1 MSLNTLSSIVSYVTS
16 LAEDAEG
23 LTSKLNEYRDLLANE
38 LTKKGKVPILKPPS
52 RCIIIGDIH
61 GDLTTLSKILTRIT
75 LHTLK
80 SGDAL
85 VVFLGDYIDRGPHQ
99 LETLLAVLELKFR
112 YPDIV
117 YALRGNHEPPRY
129 LIPSPHDF
137 PEELIMRFGYSKG
150 IQLYDLFM
158 EIFDVLPHALVIE
171 REILLLHGG
180 LPTITYKRAS
190 SIHEYLIGKS
200 AAEQNLILTE
210 VLWNDPIDH
219 NIVSL
224 PSPRGAGYLFGT
236 KVTYWALHKF
246 NLRVIVR
253 GHEPANMG
261 YKLNHNKKVITL
273 FSRVGAPYYNASAA
287 YMDLDLTS
295 DRWWEE
301 PEKFIITLSDES

>member
-1 MSLNTLSSIVSYVTS
+1 MALNTLSSIISYIT
-16 LAEDAEG
+16 G
-23 LTSKLNEYRDLLANE
+23 LTENAEYLASKLREYKDLLASE
-38 LTKKGKVPILKPPS
+38 LSKKGKVPILKSPS

-61 GDLTTLSKILTRIT
+61 GDLTTLSKILSRISLQT
-75 LHTLK
+75 MK
-80 SGDAL
+80 SEETL
-85 VVFLGDYIDRGPHQ
+85 VVFLGDYIDRGPNQ
-99 LETLLAVLELKFR
+99 LETILAVLELKLR

-117 YALRGNHEPPRY
+117 YALRGNHEPPRF

-150 IQLYDLFM
+150 VELYDLFM
-158 EIFDVLPHALVIE
+158 EIFDVLPYALVVE
-171 REILLLHGG
+171 KEILMLHGG
-180 LPTITYKRAS
+180 LPTITYKKTN
-190 SIHEYLIGKS
+190 SIHEYLIGRN
-200 AAEQNLILTE
+200 AAEQSLVLTE

-236 KVTYWALHKF
+236 KVTYWVLHRF
-246 NLRVIVR
+246 NLKMVVR

-295 DRWWEE
+295 ESWWEK
-301 PEKFIITLSDES
+301 PEKYIITLQDES